1 MSRGGR
7 DCILVVDDNI
17 IFRNSLTG
25 WLRDLGYEVIAAE
38 TGEIA
43 FVELRG
49 WPRRI
54 GWLYSRAR
62 LPGLI
67 CGWILADEY
76 HDIHPH
82 RAAVLSSAESKTSS
96 QGHIVLQDPTPA
108 AVLEALRQQI
118 DRSHSAQA
126 VKRLV
131 PEDCHEAA

>member
-1 MSRGGR
+1 MSRG
-7 DCILVVDDNI
+7 DQDFVLVVDDNI
-17 IFRNSLTG
+17 IFRNSLAE

-82 RAAVLSSAESKTSS
+82 RAAVLTSTEAKTSS
-96 QGHIVLQDPTPA
+96 QGHIILQDPSLA
-108 AVLEALRQQI
+108 AVLEALLQQI
-118 DRSHSAQA
+118 DQSHTAQA
-126 VKRLV
+126 VKRHV
-131 PEDCHEAA
+131 PEYCREAA